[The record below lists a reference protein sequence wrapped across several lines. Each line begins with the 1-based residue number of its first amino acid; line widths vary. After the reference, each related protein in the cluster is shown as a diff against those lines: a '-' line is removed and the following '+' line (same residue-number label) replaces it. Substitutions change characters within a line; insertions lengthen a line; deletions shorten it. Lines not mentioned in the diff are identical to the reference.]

1 MADLDKIIQFQNTNF
16 TNEPKDTDIRVRMSK
31 RQKEALKMMAKARK
45 MKVSELI
52 MTLLQYEK
60 ETNMIL
66 NDVLEKQYKEGGE

>member
-1 MADLDKIIQFQNTNF
+1 
-16 TNEPKDTDIRVRMSK
+16 MST

-60 ETNMIL
+60 ETNVIL
-66 NDVLEKQYKEGGE
+66 NKVLEESFKEGEK

>member
-1 MADLDKIIQFQNTNF
+1 MADINRLIEFQNTNF
-16 TNEPKDTDIRVRMSK
+16 SSETKDTDIRVRMST

-66 NDVLEKQYKEGGE
+66 NKVLEEDFKEG